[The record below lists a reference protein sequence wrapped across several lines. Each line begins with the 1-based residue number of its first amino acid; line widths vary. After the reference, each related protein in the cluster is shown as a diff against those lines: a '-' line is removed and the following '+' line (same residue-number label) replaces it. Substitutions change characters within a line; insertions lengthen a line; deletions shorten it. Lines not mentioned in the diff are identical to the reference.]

1 MNDNNMKLQAF
12 KLKGRLFTHKVIEVY
27 TTDLH
32 AFKVQLMTS
41 IASAPR
47 LFAASPVVIDC
58 RHIKG
63 QNWNLSEAVHC
74 LRSQG
79 LLPMGI
85 QHSDSELEAC
95 ALSLGLALMKSSAS
109 QDKDIM
115 ALRPPSAKLNTVP
128 VRSGQQA
135 VNREGDLVVMA
146 AVSPGAELLAL
157 GHIHVYGTLRGRALA
172 GIQGDYSA
180 RIFCQAL
187 DAELLSIAGVY
198 RLRDAFEP
206 IDKPCQIF
214 LEDGRICIEA
224 FV

>member
-12 KLKGRLFTHKVIEVY
+12 KLKGRLFTHKVIEMY
-27 TTDLH
+27 DTDLH
-32 AFKVQLMTS
+32 AFTAQLVKS

-58 RHIKG
+58 KQVKG
-63 QNWNLSEAVHC
+63 QNWDLSAAVSC

-79 LLPMGI
+79 LLPVGI
-85 QHSDSELEAC
+85 QHADAELEAC

-109 QDKDIM
+109 QDKDM
-115 ALRPPSAKLNTVP
+115 HAVRPSTSKLNTVP

-146 AVSPGAELLAL
+146 AVSAGAELLAS

-172 GIQGDYSA
+172 GIQGDHSA

-187 DAELLSIAGVY
+187 DAELLSIAGFY

-206 IDKPCQIF
+206 MNKPCQIF
-214 LEDGRICIEA
+214 LAEGKICIEA
-224 FV
+224 LV